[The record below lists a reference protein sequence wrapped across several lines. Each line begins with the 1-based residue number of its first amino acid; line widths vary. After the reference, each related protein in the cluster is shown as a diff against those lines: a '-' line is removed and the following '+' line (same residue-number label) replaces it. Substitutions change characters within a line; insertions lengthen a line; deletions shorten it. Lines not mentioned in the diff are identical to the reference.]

1 MSFLLKNK
9 VLLIG
14 MKNLSFKYYLM
25 AGLLFFTACSPDD
38 ISDTDET
45 IPPPSVN
52 VPEDNDDGDDSPVR
66 KIVITINDT
75 SFTATLEDN
84 ETVRAFLDLLPLT
97 VDMTE
102 LNGNEKYCYLS
113 QSLPVD
119 SRQIDVIQTGDLML
133 YGSNCIVLFYQ
144 TFSTSYSYTRLG
156 RIEQTTGL
164 KDILGQGSVTVSFHV
179 ANQQIQINYATNKKY
194 RIWRRTPLVCFS

>member
-14 MKNLSFKYYLM
+14 MENLSFKYYLM

-102 LNGNEKYCYLS
+102 LNGNEKYCYLP

-179 ANQQIQINYATNKKY
+179 ANQ
-194 RIWRRTPLVCFS
+194 

>member
-1 MSFLLKNK
+1 ME
-9 VLLIG
+9 
-14 MKNLSFKYYLM
+14 NLSFKYYLM

-102 LNGNEKYCYLS
+102 LNGNEKYCYLP

-194 RIWRRTPLVCFS
+194 RVWRRTPLVCFS